1 MDRPSRNSACP
12 CGSGLK
18 YKRCCLPARPDPARA
33 TQPTELRALET
44 LDATYG
50 GCHWTIYARTESTGS
65 VLSELVEHACD
76 GERFEVDR
84 QRGWLRN
91 GKPVSMFL
99 VLDAIPPQL
108 NGWALRT
115 ALEAMSDVELTPLG
129 MEVAR
134 VFLLGGAVNEVVREH
149 APAKLARIRAM
160 SPSRRAAA

>member
-1 MDRPSRNSACP
+1 M
-12 CGSGLK
+12 
-18 YKRCCLPARPDPARA
+18 
-33 TQPTELRALET
+33 
-44 LDATYG
+44 
-50 GCHWTIYARTESTGS
+50 
-65 VLSELVEHACD
+65 LSELVEHACD